1 MDILTSLIPTFG
13 NLVFTIIAFIVAL
26 SVIIAIHEYGHY
38 IVGKWTGIKAEVFS
52 LGFGPVLAS
61 RVDKH
66 GTKWQVAALPFGGYV
81 KFKGDQGAAS
91 NPDEEFMSA
100 LTPEERRETM
110 HGAPLWARAATVFA
124 GPLFNFILSFLIF
137 AAFVTYY
144 GVEKEPLTI
153 ESVSANPHAESELQP
168 GDLLLEIGGHPADTR
183 QNLIAAS
190 AALEPATSLDY
201 LVQRGGQEIIVKGPW
216 PSPPAASGFSLDSA
230 AEEAG
235 MEVGDVVVGI
245 NGTPV
250 FDFEELNSATRN
262 SNGNPLELE
271 VWREGE
277 LLTFTVTPRKQDTQ
291 NRAGDFETRY
301 LIGMTGGTGSVF
313 EFEGYTPGPLEAAYF
328 GLNRLYSILEGS
340 IKGLY
345 SVVTAKISTC
355 AVSGPITI
363 AKASGQ
369 VAAKGLP
376 DFIFFVAFISA
387 AVGFVNLF
395 PVPVLD
401 GGHLVFHA
409 WEAITGR
416 PPSDRALNVMMGAG
430 LFLVAGLM
438 IFAFGNDILC
448 RFIL

>member
-1 MDILTSLIPTFG
+1 MDLAALIPTFG
-13 NLVFTIIAFIVAL
+13 NLIFTIAAFIVAL

-38 IVGKWTGIKAEVFS
+38 IVGKWSGIKAEVFS
-52 LGFGPVLAS
+52 IGFGPVLAS
-61 RVDKH
+61 RIGKD
-66 GTKWQVAALPFGGYV
+66 GTKWQIAALPFGGFV

-91 NPDEEFMSA
+91 NPDEAYMSD
-100 LTPEERRETM
+100 LSPEERRETM

-137 AAFVTYY
+137 FAFVMFY
-144 GVEKEPLTI
+144 GVEREPLTI
-153 ESVSANPHAESELQP
+153 ETIADTPHAATQLLP
-168 GDLLLEIGGHPADTR
+168 GDVLKEIEGLPADTR
-183 QNLIAAS
+183 ESLVETVDALS
-190 AALEPATSLDY
+190 AKTSLTY
-201 LVQRGGQEIIVKGPW
+201 LVERDGQDITVQGPW

-235 MEVGDVVVGI
+235 MMVGDVVIAI
-245 NGTPV
+245 NGQPI

-262 SNGNPLELE
+262 SEGNTLNLDIWRDGE
-271 VWREGE
+271 VK
-277 LLTFTVTPRKQDTQ
+277 TFAVTPRKQDTQ
-291 NRAGDFETRY
+291 NREGEFETRY

-313 EFEGYTPGPLEAAYF
+313 EFEGYTPGPIEASYY
-328 GLNRLYSILEGS
+328 GLSRLYAILEGS
-340 IKGLY
+340 MKGLY

-363 AKASGQ
+363 AKTSGQ
-369 VAAKGLP
+369 VAERGLA

-409 WEAITGR
+409 WEALTGR

-430 LFLVAGLM
+430 LFLVAALM
-438 IFAFGNDILC
+438 IFAFGNDIWC
-448 RFIL
+448 RFLL